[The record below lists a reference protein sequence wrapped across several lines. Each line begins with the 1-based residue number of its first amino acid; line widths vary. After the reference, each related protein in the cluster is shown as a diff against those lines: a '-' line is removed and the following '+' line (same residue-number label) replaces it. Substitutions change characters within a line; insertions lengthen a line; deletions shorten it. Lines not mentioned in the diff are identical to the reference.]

1 MSIFKKK
8 FSKEENESVDVEQED
23 SGLAEISSYEQ
34 EPGKVAEIVNNS
46 LEKGYFSEISQ
57 KIESLPSTGY
67 KRTQYVF
74 EGPKTG
80 GFFWLIII
88 CTIASVCFLYF
99 AAIGLGMHLYSN
111 DYEQYSLL
119 FMCGSGVFICINIFL
134 IVLLIRVIQFVK
146 RYEKY
151 YELIQYKNVEIIDDI
166 SRCADIPY
174 NRVVADLMLS
184 IKKKMIPQ
192 GHFTTDN
199 LVFITSDEI
208 YSKYESDRLTY
219 DRYYKQLIEERIRM
233 EERSDEIQKIIDIG
247 QEYVEKI
254 RNSNHL
260 IKDKEISLKLNKL
273 EKLVSAIFR
282 EVDLNPKQSNKLGMF
297 INYYLPT
304 TEKLLN
310 VYIDIDEKK
319 IEGSNIS
326 KAKKDIEQAI
336 DMLIVSFEGI
346 LNQFY
351 ESIEMDI
358 SGEIAVMEKIKG
370 KW

>member
-8 FSKEENESVDVEQED
+8 FAKEQKESIVVEQED
-23 SGLAEISSYEQ
+23 NGLPEISSYEQ
-34 EPGKVAEIVNNS
+34 EPEKVAEIVNNS
-46 LEKGYFSEISQ
+46 LKKGYFSEISQ

-80 GFFWLIII
+80 EFLWFITM
-88 CTIASVCFLYF
+88 CTIVSACFLYF
-99 AAIGLGMHLYSN
+99 ATMGLGMHLYSN

-134 IVLLIRVIQFVK
+134 IVLSIKVIQFAK

-151 YELIQYKNVEIIDDI
+151 YELLQYKNVEIIDDI
-166 SRCADIPY
+166 SNCAKIPY

-184 IKKKMIPQ
+184 VKKKMIPQ

-199 LVFITSDEI
+199 LVFIASDEL
-208 YSKYESDRLTY
+208 YSKYESDRPTY

-233 EERSDEIQKIIDIG
+233 EERSAEIQKIIDIG

-254 RNSNHL
+254 HNSNHL
-260 IKDKEISLKLNKL
+260 IKDKEITLKLNKM

-282 EVDLNPKQSNKLGMF
+282 EVDLNPHQSNKLGMF

-310 VYIDIDEKK
+310 AYIDINEKK
-319 IEGSNIS
+319 IEGNNIA

-358 SGEIAVMEKIKG
+358 SGEIVVMEKMKN
-370 KW
+370 KK